1 VLGPDDA
8 AAFERSIS
16 VGGVVVFPSDT
27 VYGLACDPSNED
39 AVYRLY
45 RLKGRR
51 PERAAAVMFFSLE
64 LALAALPDLGP
75 RTVAA
80 LHALLPGA
88 VTLLVPNSAGR
99 FGLACGDDPRT
110 LGLRVPQLPAA
121 AAALAAVSWPVLQS
135 SANLTGG
142 ADAMRLVDV
151 PEQVR
156 AGADL
161 LLDGGELP
169 GVASTVIDLR
179 SVEDEGR
186 WDVGR
191 AGAVPVDEVD
201 RALRNI

>member
-1 VLGPDDA
+1 MLGPDDA